1 MYPILSYKHL
11 GGATHEMNVRAP
23 QLAKKALP
31 GQFLIIRIDAEGE
44 RIPLTVADANNED
57 GSITIVFQAVGRST
71 KQLAEMRAGDELA
84 DVVGPLGRPSEIK
97 NYGTVVIVGG
107 GVGIAPIYPIARALK
122 EAGNHVISIIGAKNK
137 DLLFWED
144 RMEAASHELFIATD
158 DGSVGHKGF
167 VTDVLKDICEN
178 REINAVWAV
187 GPMIMMKSC
196 VSVTKPLDILTFVS
210 MNPVMIDGTGMCGG
224 CRVQVGGETKF
235 ACVDGPEFNGALVDF
250 DLAMKRSAYM
260 KDLEKIGEKHYH
272 DHTCNLGLEH
282 DDRQPKEV

>member
-11 GGATHEMNVRAP
+11 GGATHEMNVKAP

-31 GQFLIIRIDAEGE
+31 GQFLIVRIDAEGE
-44 RIPLTVADANNED
+44 RVPLTIADTNNDE

-71 KQLAEMRAGDELA
+71 KQLAEMRVGDELA

-107 GVGIAPIYPIARALK
+107 GVGIAPIHPIARALK

-144 RMEAASHELFIATD
+144 RMQAASHELFIATD

-167 VTDVLKDICEN
+167 VTDILKDVCEN
-178 REINAVWAV
+178 REIDAVWAV

-196 VSVTKPLDILTFVS
+196 VAVTKPLDILTFVS
-210 MNPVMIDGTGMCGG
+210 LNPVMIDGTGMCGG

-260 KDLEKIGEKHYH
+260 KDLEKIGEEYYE
-272 DHTCNLGLEH
+272 DHTCNIGLEQ
-282 DDRQPKEV
+282 DERQAKGV